1 LIPRRLPNRFLFLF
15 VLFFFLFALPV
26 GWYAHR
32 VFYES
37 YLTELQSQLESI
49 GRLVEQRVSDRDGLI
64 QSHSLDQICSELG
77 KASNTKIR
85 LILPNGTVVG
95 YSEAGSRGM
104 AKQSDLEDVNAA
116 LSGEVGRSIRYS
128 LVYRQMMTYVSIPV
142 TRQDKVVGV
151 VQTSRPL
158 DLVIQQVRSALIRIG
173 ITALLIFAGMACI
186 YYWLVRKTFMPV
198 DVLREGLANYS
209 RGDLSKVLHVHG
221 VKEFEDL
228 GESAN
233 RMATQLGE
241 NYQKIISRRNRLD
254 AVLAALEEGV
264 VFFDSKERINTINR
278 AASGLLGVDQT
289 ESVGRT
295 LQEVIRNA
303 DMQKFCLHALQSN
316 IPLDEEIMDGEKTW
330 IVHSTRLFDPEM
342 EDFGTL
348 VVISDITR
356 LLKLESIRKDFVANV
371 SHELRTPI
379 TSIKGFLETLQDG
392 AIDQPE
398 EAKRFLD
405 ILIRHTTRLEA
416 IIEDLLTLSGLDR
429 EKTERTTPRI
439 NTEIGEIVRS
449 VVKDS
454 EPYARSRQIR
464 LNVLVDEE
472 INLSVDPSLVSHA
485 IQNLLDN
492 AIKYSEP
499 EGEVRVRARNLD
511 EEVQVEVVDNG
522 CGIESTHLDR
532 IFERFY
538 RVDPARSRKLGGTG
552 LGLSIVKNVM
562 QIHEGRVTVKSVLE
576 EGSTFVLHFPKN

>member
-1 LIPRRLPNRFLFLF
+1 MIQIVNIPTD
-15 VLFFFLFALPV
+15 
-26 GWYAHR
+26 
-32 VFYES
+32 
-37 YLTELQSQLESI
+37 YLVIMEL
-49 GRLVEQRVSDRDGLI
+49 
-64 QSHSLDQICSELG
+64 
-77 KASNTKIR
+77 
-85 LILPNGTVVG
+85 
-95 YSEAGSRGM
+95 
-104 AKQSDLEDVNAA
+104 DLEDVNSA
-116 LSGEVGRSIRYS
+116 LSGEVGHSIRYS

-158 DLVIQQVRSALIRIG
+158 DLVIQQVRSTLIRIG
-173 ITALLIFAGMACI
+173 ITALLIFAGMACV

-289 ESVGRT
+289 ESIGRI

>member
-1 LIPRRLPNRFLFLF
+1 M
-15 VLFFFLFALPV
+15 

-104 AKQSDLEDVNAA
+104 AKQSDLEDVNSA
-116 LSGEVGRSIRYS
+116 LSGEVGHSIRYS

-158 DLVIQQVRSALIRIG
+158 DLVIQQVRSTLIRIG
-173 ITALLIFAGMACI
+173 ITALLIFAGMACV

-289 ESVGRT
+289 ESIGRI